1 MFKLTDLP
9 ERYRADIETAA
20 ALLKKEGS
28 ESVYLF
34 GSLAAGKIKNV
45 SDIDLGVKGLP
56 AEKFFS
62 VCGKLYLLVHNE
74 IDVVDFDKEKDF
86 YALLENLKEVVE
98 IG

>member
-1 MFKLTDLP
+1 MFKLAEIP
-9 ERYRADIETAA
+9 ARYRADIETAA
-20 ALLKKEGS
+20 SLLKKEGG

-34 GSLAAGKIKNV
+34 GSLAVGKIKNT

-56 AEKFFS
+56 PEKFFS
-62 VCGKLYLLVHNE
+62 VCGKLYLLLHNE

-86 YALLENLKEVVE
+86 YALLENLDEVVE